1 METLT
6 PSAIELGVASRTLPG
21 QPISGDLN
29 VVKPFTDGIL
39 VAAVDG
45 IGHGEEAATAATVAG
60 AILEAHA
67 AEPVTALVQRC
78 HEALRATRGVTMS
91 VASFNVS
98 RGLVTWLGVGNVE
111 GVLLRRSF
119 THAVAELPL
128 LLRAGVVGLQL
139 PSLDAQVLPV
149 SAGDTLIF
157 ATDGIH
163 SNFDR
168 GSVLDRA
175 PQKAAEKI
183 LARHGKTTDDALVLV
198 ARYLGVSHESEPA
211 HSKR

>member
-1 METLT
+1 METLVS
-6 PSAIELGVASRTLPG
+6 SAIEWGVASRALPG
-21 QPISGDLN
+21 QPTSGDLN
-29 VVKPFTDGIL
+29 VVKSFSDGVL
-39 VAAVDG
+39 VAALDG
-45 IGHGEEAATAATVAG
+45 LGHGEEAATAAAVA
-60 AILEAHA
+60 ATTLEMHA
-67 AEPVTALVQRC
+67 GEPVMTLVQRC

-119 THAVAELPL
+119 TRAVAEVPL
-128 LLRAGVVGLQL
+128 LLRAGVVGFHL
-139 PSLDAQVLPV
+139 PSLDVEVVPV

-163 SNFDR
+163 SDFAR
-168 GSVLDRA
+168 GLARNCP

-183 LARHGKTTDDALVLV
+183 LARHAKATDDALVLV
-198 ARYLGVSHESEPA
+198 ARYLRDGVRE
-211 HSKR
+211 